1 VTRRVSRYN
10 GLVHELAVAQS
21 LLEIV
26 EREAQ
31 PYEGARV
38 IRILLRIGRMSAV
51 VPDAL
56 RFAFDAITRGG
67 MAEGAALEI
76 EEVPLSIRCR
86 RCEEVFIV
94 EDPFMICPQCE
105 AVDVE
110 MVSGRE
116 LEIRSMEI
124 EDGDKAG

>member
-1 VTRRVSRYN
+1 M
-10 GLVHELAVAQS
+10 HELGIAQS

-38 IRILLRIGRMSAV
+38 KRVWLRIGKLSAV

-76 EEVPLSIRCR
+76 EEVPLSIRCHA
-86 RCEEVFIV
+86 CEADFIV
-94 EDPFMICPQCE
+94 EDPFMICPRCG
-105 AVDVE
+105 AADVE

-124 EDGDKAG
+124 CDGD